1 MRWWGRSALFCT
13 ATCIALSILIRP
25 PTKRVLAVALDNHK
39 ARLATLAASSLCPD
53 MVVVEATASAFG
65 SRDILHG
72 TQACADILAVIV
84 GSVPVG
90 LRLRW
95 CVAIRA
101 DARTAQ
107 VCSIELE
114 AGGGE
119 GFAAL
124 VRNHRHC
131 ENRWRRRRR
140 GWRRRRHRRR
150 RAGRGRLRQAYLGEG
165 WAALCKWKGRV
176 AA

>member
-1 MRWWGRSALFCT
+1 
-13 ATCIALSILIRP
+13 
-25 PTKRVLAVALDNHK
+25 
-39 ARLATLAASSLCPD
+39 

-114 AGGGE
+114 AGVE
-119 GFAAL
+119 AEEAQ
-124 VRNHRHC
+124 
-131 ENRWRRRRR
+131 EE
-140 GWRRRRHRRR
+140 
-150 RAGRGRLRQAYLGEG
+150 EG
-165 WAALCKWKGRV
+165 WAV
-176 AA
+176 ATPSSISR